1 MSRNMVVLG
10 SRSIQGSFGRILS
23 AGEIIIK
30 GGTIK
35 SLYCAGDTDIIN
47 SSAEKVRCAGDI
59 DASNANFISFKAA
72 GDVSLKGICK
82 AETAIIT
89 GSLNAEL
96 FKCNVLRNSS
106 RNTKTTGVFEWSG
119 NLQAETF
126 ESLYSFTL
134 NCDYEFK
141 NIISSAILNCNNE
154 IVCENF
160 YSFGGLNAQ
169 SLNAENIFILIN
181 DDISLES
188 IVGSNIRISNTF
200 NPDKKFKTIPKSAY
214 YGKLTGSGNI
224 IMVNA
229 IEGDNIIVENMKSE
243 LVSGMDVFIG
253 DLCIIEKVEYRNN
266 VCISEKAVVNEVVK
280 I

>member
-1 MSRNMVVLG
+1 MRRNMVVLG
-10 SRSIQGSFGRILS
+10 NRSIQGSFGRILS

-30 GGTIK
+30 DSTIK
-35 SLYCAGDTDIIN
+35 SLYCAGDTDIKN

-59 DASNANFISFKAA
+59 DASSTNFISFKAA
-72 GDVSLKGICK
+72 GDVNLKGICK
-82 AETAIIT
+82 AETAVIT

-96 FKCNVLRNSS
+96 FQCNVLRNSS
-106 RNTKTTGVFEWSG
+106 RNSKINGVLEWSG
-119 NLQAETF
+119 GLQAETF

-160 YSFGGLNAQ
+160 YSFGGLSAQ
-169 SLNAENIFILIN
+169 ALNAENIFILIN
-181 DDISLES
+181 DDISLEC

-200 NPDKKFKTIPKSAY
+200 NPDKKFKNIPKSAS
-214 YGKLTGSGNI
+214 YGKLAGSGNI
-224 IMVNA
+224 IIVNV
-229 IEGDNIIVENMKSE
+229 IEGDNIIIENTKSE

-253 DLCIIEKVEYRNN
+253 DLCIIEKVEYRNS
-266 VCISEKAVVNEVVK
+266 VRISEKAVVNEVVK